1 MDDVRV
7 RTNAGALITL
17 VSFTL
22 IAFLTLGELVDYRKV
37 HEHTS
42 LVVDKSRGE
51 KLTIGMNITFPR
63 VPCYRECHQRE
74 PRSIVDSSEPTFH
87 AVLSVDIMD
96 ISGESQFNIMHEVER
111 TRLHANGQPVYLG
124 TVQGECV

>member
-1 MDDVRV
+1 MDDVRI
-7 RTNAGALITL
+7 RTNFGAVITL

-63 VPCYRECHQRE
+63 VPCYRECLWR
-74 PRSIVDSSEPTFH
+74 
-87 AVLSVDIMD
+87 
-96 ISGESQFNIMHEVER
+96 
-111 TRLHANGQPVYLG
+111 GQC
-124 TVQGECV
+124 TM